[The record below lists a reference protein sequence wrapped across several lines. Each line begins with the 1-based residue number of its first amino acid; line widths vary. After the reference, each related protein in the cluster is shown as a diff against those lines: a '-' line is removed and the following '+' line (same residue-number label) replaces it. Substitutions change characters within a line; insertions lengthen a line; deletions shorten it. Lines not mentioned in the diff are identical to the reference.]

1 MNIPYHPKQFFHW
14 TLIKVQFRDL
24 DPLKHVNNAIY
35 NSYFEEARIDFIS
48 RIPSFKSS
56 MDSGNSFILVHI
68 EIDYIKPI
76 FYGGEIQVGT
86 SVEEYGNSSIKGI
99 QAIYDSKDKGL
110 KAVAKAT
117 VVWLNIEKNKPV
129 RLPDIPQKEKYLY
142 KPVNHG

>member
-14 TLIKVQFRDL
+14 TTIKVQFRDL
-24 DPLKHVNNAIY
+24 NPLKHVNNAIY
-35 NSYFEEARIDFIS
+35 NSYFEEARIDFIN
-48 RIPSFKSS
+48 RIPAFKSC

-76 FYGGEIQVGT
+76 FYGGGIQVGT

-99 QAIYDSKDKGL
+99 QAIYNSKDKDL
-110 KAVAKAT
+110 KAVAKTTGA
-117 VVWLNIEKNKPV
+117 WFNIEKNQPV
-129 RLPDIPQKEKYLY
+129 RLPDTPQKEQYLY